1 MTLLVSSDLQ
11 FYRNRPP
18 LLSGWV
24 TIQGLDV
31 NAVATNT
38 VKSRKRRNGASIK
51 SLWGQK
57 KINKIKI
64 KRFMSSINSGAYI
77 IPQGPSK
84 LGLKLRIKE
93 YMFAF

>member
-1 MTLLVSSDLQ
+1 MD
-11 FYRNRPP
+11 
-18 LLSGWV
+18 
-24 TIQGLDV
+24 
-31 NAVATNT
+31 AVATNT
-38 VKSRKRRNGASIK
+38 VKSRKRSNGASIK

-64 KRFMSSINSGAYI
+64 KRFMSSINSVAYI

-84 LGLKLRIKE
+84 LGLKLRIKA